1 MINLVVYTFPS
12 YNQELFYNPNL
23 RSEESWL
30 HTFVKL
36 PHLYRVPLI
45 LVILGSLDILA
56 PLITWSSTLRGLP
69 SRSCKYQRIS
79 WGSGLAWN
87 WIATVNSDP
96 TSPPS
101 NPVFLASFW
110 DGLAKSK
117 DKYNFKEW
125 FKCNHSSN
133 SVLNQNCQVRN
144 TFAFCKIYKPRTVM
158 SKDFIVSL
166 ATYSSWV

>member
-1 MINLVVYTFPS
+1 MISIAFFCLWIVFSSNKPVRFWNWNWYSVVPTEFLTVTFPVCSSSDDNSSGMINLVVYTFPS

-23 RSEESWL
+23 RIEEFWL

-110 DGLAKSK
+110 DGLAKSI
-117 DKYNFKEW
+117 D
-125 FKCNHSSN
+125 
-133 SVLNQNCQVRN
+133 R
-144 TFAFCKIYKPRTVM
+144 
-158 SKDFIVSL
+158 
-166 ATYSSWV
+166 